1 MATDPEDLPS
11 GAGEVAKAYPDVWK
25 AYASLGKAC
34 SETGPIE
41 GRTARLVKLALA
53 IGALSEG
60 AVHSHTRR
68 ALEEGLSPQELK
80 QVALM
85 AIPTLGFPQGVKV
98 LTWIEDITDGRT
110 ADDPGVLPSASVAD
124 QGA

>member
-1 MATDPEDLPS
+1 MAVDPDDLPS
-11 GAGEVAKAYPDVWK
+11 GAGHVARTYPQVWK
-25 AYASLGKAC
+25 AYAEVGRAC
-34 SETGPIE
+34 SEAGSVS

-68 ALEEGLSPQELK
+68 ALEEGVAADDLK

-85 AIPTLGFPQGVKV
+85 AIPTLGFPQAVRA
-98 LTWIEDITDGRT
+98 LTWIEDITDK
-110 ADDPGVLPSASVAD
+110 A
-124 QGA
+124 

>member
-1 MATDPEDLPS
+1 MAANPEILPA
-11 GAGEVAKAYPDVWK
+11 GAGEIAKAYPEVWD
-25 AYASLGKAC
+25 AYAALGKAC
-34 SETGPIE
+34 SEAGPID

-68 ALEEGLSPQELK
+68 ALEEGVSSQELK

-85 AIPTLGFPQGVKV
+85 AIPTLGFPQGVRV
-98 LTWIEDITDGRT
+98 LTWIEDVTDAPR
-110 ADDPGVLPSASVAD
+110 
-124 QGA
+124 